1 MLSVFLR
8 THPPDNGDYLFCIG
22 GKPMKVD
29 ENITVGCKQA
39 LKSGIVDGREKKATF
54 HFFLKVS

>member
-1 MLSVFLR
+1 
-8 THPPDNGDYLFCIG
+8 
-22 GKPMKVD
+22 MKVD